1 MLPPMLR
8 LVARKPNAASV
19 MAEQVPEV
27 VFDEPPEVPQLT
39 NPAGR
44 VLAELIRRAAARDA
58 QAGEGDAA
66 A

>member
-1 MLPPMLR
+1 MSLPMLR
-8 LVARKPNAASV
+8 LVARKPKAASV
-19 MAEQVPEV
+19 MAEQAPEV

-44 VLAELIRRAAARDA
+44 VLAELIRRAAAMDA

>member
-1 MLPPMLR
+1 
-8 LVARKPNAASV
+8 
-19 MAEQVPEV
+19 MAEQAPEV

-44 VLAELIRRAAARDA
+44 VLAELIRRAAAMDGS
-58 QAGEGDAA
+58 AGEGDAA